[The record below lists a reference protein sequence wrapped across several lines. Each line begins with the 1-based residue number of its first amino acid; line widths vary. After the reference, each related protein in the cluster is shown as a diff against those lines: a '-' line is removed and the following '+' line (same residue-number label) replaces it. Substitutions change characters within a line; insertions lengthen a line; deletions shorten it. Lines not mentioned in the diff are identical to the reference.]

1 MEKKEKEELR
11 EQMREAGKKL
21 GEARK
26 QELGHEGYEELGH
39 KGGERLRELVEE
51 GKEHERE

>member
-1 MEKKEKEELR
+1 MRKEDEDLKK
-11 EQMREAGKKL
+11 QMREAGEKL

-26 QELGHEGYEELGH
+26 GLLGHEGYEELGH
-39 KGGERLRELVEE
+39 KGGERLRELVQK

>member
-1 MEKKEKEELR
+1 VEKSKEKLH
-11 EQMREAGKKL
+11 EQMVEAGKKL

-26 QELGHEGYEELGH
+26 EELGHKGYEELGR

-51 GKEHERE
+51 AKERERE